1 MTSINRPTAC
11 AALLLAACLTAAAPA
26 QAQQRRA
33 ATPRTADYIVA
44 VINRELVTAQE
55 IELRVARAREE
66 ARRAGQTLPPE
77 AELRRQILD
86 ALIEDR
92 VLVTQAR
99 DSGQKLDE
107 AELDRAVANVAAQN
121 QLTLAQLRERLRR
134 EGIDYA
140 QFRNQIRDRLLVE
153 RLREREG
160 QSRIRVSDA
169 EIDAWLEQRRAAA
182 PVEYNIA
189 QLLITLPEGAAPA
202 VAAERQAL
210 AEKAL
215 ARATAGEP
223 FDALA
228 RELSEDGNRQR
239 GGEIGLRPAN
249 RLPDLFVDHVRTL
262 AAGAIAPTL
271 ARSGAGFHVLKLI
284 ERRDGSSAVVTQT
297 RARHILL
304 RTSEQLSRSAA
315 AARLAEFKRQVEGG
329 RRPFD
334 ALAREHSEDGSAPQG
349 GDLGWSSPGQFV
361 PEFEQAMNA
370 LAVNGISEP
379 VISRFGVHLIQV
391 MDRRSVA
398 LDARQL
404 REQARNALREQ
415 KFESAYNEWVRE
427 LRARSYIEMRE
438 PPL

>member
-1 MTSINRPTAC
+1 MTSIHCPTAC
-11 AALLLAACLTAAAPA
+11 AALLLAACLAAAPA

-33 ATPRTADYIVA
+33 APPRTADYIVA
-44 VINRELVTAQE
+44 VVNRELVTAQE
-55 IELRVARAREE
+55 IESRVARARDE
-66 ARRAGQTLPPE
+66 ARRAGQTLPPD

-99 DSGQKLDE
+99 DSGQKIDE

-121 QLTLAQLRERLRR
+121 QLTQTQLRERLRR
-134 EGIDYA
+134 EGIEYA
-140 QFRNQIRDRLLVE
+140 QFRDQIRDRLLVE
-153 RLREREG
+153 RMREREV

-182 PVEYNIA
+182 PVEYNLA
-189 QLLITLPEGAAPA
+189 QLLITLPEGASAA
-202 VAAERQAL
+202 VVAERQTL

-215 ARATAGEP
+215 ARAVAGEP

-249 RLPDLFVDHVRTL
+249 RLPDLFVEHVRAL
-262 AAGAIAPTL
+262 AAGAVAPTL
-271 ARSGAGFHVLKLI
+271 VRSGAGFHVLKLV
-284 ERRDGSSAVVTQT
+284 ERRDGSSAMVTQT

-315 AARLAEFKRQVEGG
+315 AARLAEFKRQVESG

-349 GDLGWSSPGQFV
+349 GDLGWASPGQFV

-379 VISRFGVHLIQV
+379 VESRFGMHLIQV
-391 MDRRSVA
+391 VDRRSAA

-404 REQARNALREQ
+404 REQARSALREQ